1 MVTTIKT
8 STIYNCPLERA
19 FKTPI
24 LCDVS
29 KIHTGYGLM
38 PKVIHC
44 ELDEDWGR
52 IGSTKKVMAAKSLL
66 HKGGYVSMDKVLDRK
81 ENAYW
86 KIEVYDFQMPM
97 LSFYK
102 FTGEWQTT
110 ELEKNKIRI
119 DYTYHLH
126 SSSYVLYPLNWLFG
140 KLFWKK
146 YMQRVLEII
155 RQLIISDE
163 PYLYN

>member
-81 ENAYW
+81 ENDTW

-110 ELEKNKIRI
+110 ELEKNKI
-119 DYTYHLH
+119 L
-126 SSSYVLYPLNWLFG
+126 
-140 KLFWKK
+140 
-146 YMQRVLEII
+146 
-155 RQLIISDE
+155 
-163 PYLYN
+163 